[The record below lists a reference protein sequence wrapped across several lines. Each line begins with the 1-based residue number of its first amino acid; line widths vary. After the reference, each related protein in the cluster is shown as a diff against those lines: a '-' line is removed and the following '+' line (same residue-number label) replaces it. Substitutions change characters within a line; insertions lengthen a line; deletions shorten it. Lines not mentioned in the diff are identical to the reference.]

1 MNIYKKYF
9 APLIMTPE
17 EYKKLVESTGKDN
30 PLRVGDLFQVD
41 YYADGYE
48 RDRMIHTVLGLY
60 IRHVELDDIHGVVL
74 ENPIRIVQ
82 EQSRQEKYNF
92 PHPPFNKLTNFQY
105 RNLETQIIPS
115 PKPGL
120 ELVDLTSA
128 AWIYYGSEV
137 VSVGLIY
144 YNGRIF
150 GENLEE
156 IREKLQEIRS
166 AKGFTDSD

>member
-1 MNIYKKYF
+1 
-9 APLIMTPE
+9 MTPE
-17 EYKKLVESTGKDN
+17 EYKKIVANSEKDN
-30 PLRVGDLFQVD
+30 PLCVGDLFQLD

-60 IRHVELDDIHGVVL
+60 VRHVVLEDTHAVVL

-82 EQSRQEKYNF
+82 EKSREEKYNF
-92 PHPPFNKLTNFQY
+92 PHPPFNKLTNVQY

-120 ELVDLTSA
+120 ELVDLTNA
-128 AWIYYGSEV
+128 AWVYFGSEA

-156 IREKLQEIRS
+156 IRDKLQEIRA
-166 AKGFTDSD
+166 AKGFTDSE